1 MSIRNVSIIIPCY
14 KAAATLRRAAASAL
28 TDAPSDIEILLVDD
42 GSPDDT
48 GALCDELAA
57 ADPRITALHRENG
70 GAGAARN
77 TGLDAASGEWVLFL
91 DADDALL
98 PGLWSALDGVITDA
112 DMILFGL
119 TRVST
124 GDIQPTDYLP
134 AGEYADL
141 AALGG
146 ALSPLLFDTG
156 LLAAPYPKL
165 FRRRTLGGLRF
176 DDRLQ
181 INEDVLFNI
190 QFLQIS
196 SAIYCLHGVYYKQY
210 DTESGS
216 LSRRLRGDL
225 LDAERITR
233 PALAALLRKS
243 GLDPAPYEHTSRL
256 RACLNQYGLLTGCR
270 GDLPYARRRALFA
283 EILAD
288 NDARAALQERLRND
302 PNKLLAV
309 PYRIGVAWNWPW
321 NVGSVYAHQTAAAVM
336 RAHIECGPPPSHK
349 RPLALHDRA
358 GHARPLQGSY
368 YKRKYLCLTIPKS
381 A

>member
-14 KAAATLRRAAASAL
+14 KAAATLRRAVASAL

-57 ADPRITALHRENG
+57 ADPRITPLHRENG

-141 AALGG
+141 ASLGG

-181 INEDVLFNI
+181 INEDV
-190 QFLQIS
+190 
-196 SAIYCLHGVYYKQY
+196 
-210 DTESGS
+210 
-216 LSRRLRGDL
+216 
-225 LDAERITR
+225 
-233 PALAALLRKS
+233 
-243 GLDPAPYEHTSRL
+243 
-256 RACLNQYGLLTGCR
+256 
-270 GDLPYARRRALFA
+270 
-283 EILAD
+283 
-288 NDARAALQERLRND
+288 
-302 PNKLLAV
+302 
-309 PYRIGVAWNWPW
+309 
-321 NVGSVYAHQTAAAVM
+321 
-336 RAHIECGPPPSHK
+336 
-349 RPLALHDRA
+349 
-358 GHARPLQGSY
+358 
-368 YKRKYLCLTIPKS
+368 
-381 A
+381 